1 MCTHEHACTHTHSHT
16 KQNVK
21 RKRTCS
27 VMRRWGKKAWGPV
40 LPEHSPYLALGCT
53 STNPSSPRDYMVTC
67 ASYEIKSISQ
77 LYKKKLKHGKINTL
91 PHRHTYTHPQTHSHI
106 WSRSFHLKQVR
117 SASSLASSTGS
128 TKVLNSVNRVPPAT
142 LPIFL

>member
-1 MCTHEHACTHTHSHT
+1 MLPSLRSEFNHRTHIMEGENQLPQVTLCYTHLHVCAHMLMHAHTHSHT

-77 LYKKKLKHGKINTL
+77 LYKKKAETWKNQ
-91 PHRHTYTHPQTHSHI
+91 YTPTQTHLH
-106 WSRSFHLKQVR
+106 
-117 SASSLASSTGS
+117 TP
-128 TKVLNSVNRVPPAT
+128 TDT
-142 LPIFL
+142 LTHMV